1 MNRGDKADADPIEG
15 ICEMCGN
22 PLRYSGDNWDGLC
35 PSCADKVSAHLDE
48 FCLNDEDRDNA
59 IEALKH
65 SEGSL

>member
-1 MNRGDKADADPIEG
+1 
-15 ICEMCGN
+15 MCGN